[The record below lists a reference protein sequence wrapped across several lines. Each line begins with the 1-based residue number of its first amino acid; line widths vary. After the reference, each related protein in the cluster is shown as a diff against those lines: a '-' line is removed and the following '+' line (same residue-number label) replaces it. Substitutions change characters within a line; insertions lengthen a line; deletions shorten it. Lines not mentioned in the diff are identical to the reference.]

1 MQYLQFKFSDMATDL
16 VSSRLLVRRA
26 AAMIDNDDPN
36 KTLYSAMA
44 KQSATDK
51 CQEIVD
57 YALQIHGGYGYLTET
72 GIEKYVRDLRVHKIL
87 EGTNEIMRLIISR
100 KLLHE

>member
-1 MQYLQFKFSDMATDL
+1 MHNRKQFGKKLSEMQYLQFKFSDMATDL

-26 AAMIDNDDPN
+26 ASMIDNDDPN

-51 CQEIVD
+51 CQ
-57 YALQIHGGYGYLTET
+57 
-72 GIEKYVRDLRVHKIL
+72 
-87 EGTNEIMRLIISR
+87 
-100 KLLHE
+100 

>member
-26 AAMIDNDDPN
+26 ASMIDADDPN
-36 KTLYSAMA
+36 KTLYAAMA

-51 CQEIVD
+51 CQ
-57 YALQIHGGYGYLTET
+57 
-72 GIEKYVRDLRVHKIL
+72 
-87 EGTNEIMRLIISR
+87 
-100 KLLHE
+100 